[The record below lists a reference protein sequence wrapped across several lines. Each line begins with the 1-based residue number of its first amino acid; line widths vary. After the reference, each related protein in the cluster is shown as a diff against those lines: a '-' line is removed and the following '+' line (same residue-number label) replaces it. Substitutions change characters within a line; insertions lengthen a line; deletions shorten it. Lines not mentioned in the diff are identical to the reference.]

1 MNFTGTGFQLGQSVF
16 VASNLAVLATP
27 EDLDLAFLHPSF
39 YIASA
44 EGIECLGLG
53 DEWSL
58 AYSLGYFFLDYIAR
72 ELLVNASHCYRSTCP
87 MD

>member
-1 MNFTGTGFQLGQSVF
+1 MEIVLNFTGTGFQLGQSVF

-27 EDLDLAFLHPSF
+27 EDLDLAFLHPSL

-58 AYSLGYFFLDYIAR
+58 AYGLGYFFLDYIA
-72 ELLVNASHCYRSTCP
+72 YG
-87 MD
+87 